1 MRLLAGGEMAATAE
15 RRKGTDRRVRDLGA
29 PSGMSERRVQ
39 AERRLPTPQ
48 EAPISESDWEKY
60 FGSVARKLENSN

>member
-1 MRLLAGGEMAATAE
+1 MGLLAGGGMAASTE
-15 RRKGTDRRVRDLGA
+15 RRKGADRRVRDLGA
-29 PSGMSERRVQ
+29 PSGMTERRVQ

-60 FGSVARKLENSN
+60 FGSVTREAKGSN

>member
-48 EAPISESDWEKY
+48 EAPISEADWEKY
-60 FGSVARKLENSN
+60 FGSGAKKAKESS

>member
-1 MRLLAGGEMAATAE
+1 
-15 RRKGTDRRVRDLGA
+15 VRDLGA

-48 EAPISESDWEKY
+48 EAPISEADWEKY
-60 FGSVARKLENSN
+60 FGSGAKKAKESS